1 MPPPYAF
8 TDFPMNLRIATV
20 LPLVI
25 GGLVAM
31 AIVSSGLTAY
41 RAWEARRN
49 SLSFLEANQIAQ
61 SLLRS
66 GGQWASE
73 RGLTNTAL
81 KAPEPISP
89 ERRAD
94 IMKFRSAADEA
105 FETAIRSLKQMPGL
119 SAARSSIDDAEQTFR
134 AAQELRVRADQ
145 DLAKPAAQRDPE
157 VVNGWMPAFI
167 KLVDVSATR
176 LRMTVESL
184 SIPPN
189 AALTQYVNVRHLAA
203 MMAEQAGQERAF
215 LSGLIAARGKL
226 SSEGIRRISDVR
238 GRVRLAWETLL
249 PIAHRADA
257 PESLRSAVSAV
268 ESSYFGSYD
277 RIREQVIAAGA
288 TGDYPISSKDFFAQ
302 ATTGIDAILALAQAI
317 GSAADATM
325 ETEARQ
331 SLFNMLLSGTLLIG
345 CLALAAI
352 GFRVAWW
359 KIVWP
364 LSALTDSMGSVS
376 AGQLETTVPSL
387 GRKDEVGDMAEALE
401 VFRRALIDK
410 KAADNAAA
418 EEASAKLERARK
430 VDELTRDFETAVAEI
445 VDTVSSAS
453 VELEASAQTLSS
465 TADRSRQLAG
475 VVSAAS
481 EEASTNVQ
489 SVASATEQLSAS
501 VTEISRQIQE
511 SARVADEA
519 VGQARATNDRVGEL
533 STAAARIGDV
543 VDLITTIAGQTN
555 LLALNA
561 TIEAARAGES
571 GRGFA
576 VVASEVKQLAEQT
589 AKATDEI
596 SQHISAIQGATQDSV
611 NAIKNISGTI
621 HKLAEIS
628 STISAA
634 VEQQGAAT
642 REISRNVQQAA
653 QGTVEVSANISD
665 VANGAN
671 ETGHAST
678 QVLSAA
684 KALSG
689 DSVNLKTTVS
699 RFLTAVRAA

>member
-1 MPPPYAF
+1 
-8 TDFPMNLRIATV
+8 MNFRIATV
-20 LPLVI
+20 LPVVI
-25 GGLVAM
+25 AGLVVM
-31 AIVSSGLTAY
+31 AVLSSGLTAY
-41 RAWEARRN
+41 RAFQVRQG
-49 SLSFLEANQIAQ
+49 SLSFLETNQIALL
-61 SLLRS
+61 LLRS

-81 KAPEPISP
+81 KAPEPISAD
-89 ERRAD
+89 RHAD
-94 IMKFRSAADEA
+94 IVKFRAAADDA
-105 FETAIRSLKQMPGL
+105 FGNAIRLMKQMPDL
-119 SAARSSIDDAEQTFR
+119 DTARPSIDEAERTLRLVQDLR
-134 AAQELRVRADQ
+134 ARADEN
-145 DLAKPAAQRDPE
+145 LAKPAAQRDAQ
-157 VVNGWMPAFI
+157 VVNGWVPALV
-167 KLVDVSATR
+167 KLVDVGATKLR
-176 LRMTVESL
+176 LKLESL

-189 AALTQYVNVRHLAA
+189 AILTQYVNVRHQAA

-215 LSGLIAARGKL
+215 LAGTIASRSKL
-226 SSEGIRRISDVR
+226 SSEGVRRISEAR
-238 GRVRLAWETLL
+238 GQVRLAWETLL
-249 PIAHRADA
+249 PVLQRADT
-257 PESLRSAVSAV
+257 PNPVRNAVSAV
-268 ESSYFGSYD
+268 ENSYFGNFD
-277 RIREQVIAAGA
+277 KIRDQVIAAGA
-288 TGDYPISSKDFFAQ
+288 TGDYQISSKDFFAQ
-302 ATTGIDAILALAQAI
+302 ATTGIDAILALANAVSSTADSIMEAEARESLQNLLM
-317 GSAADATM
+317 SAA
-325 ETEARQ
+325 
-331 SLFNMLLSGTLLIG
+331 LLIA
-345 CLALAAI
+345 CIALAVI
-352 GFRVAWW
+352 GFRVAWS
-359 KIVWP
+359 KIAWP
-364 LSALTDSMGSVS
+364 LSALTAAMKEVS
-376 AGQLETTVPSL
+376 AGDLDVAVPNL
-387 GRKDEVGDMAEALE
+387 DRKDEVGDMAQALE
-401 VFRRALIDK
+401 VFRQALLAK
-410 KAADNAAA
+410 KAGEENARL
-418 EEASAKLERARK
+418 EASEKLDRARR
-430 VDELTRDFETAVAEI
+430 VDELTRDFETAMAQI
-445 VDTVSSAS
+445 VETVSSAS
-453 VELEASAQTLSS
+453 VELEASAQTLTS
-465 TADRSRQLAG
+465 TADRSRELAN

-489 SVASATEQLSAS
+489 SVASATEELSAS

-543 VDLITTIAGQTN
+543 VDLITTLAGQTN

-684 KALSG
+684 KTLSS